1 MARTARGAGILSKS
15 LHWGLNEMGVWNPKV
30 NPPKHKT
37 DQFRSTDEWERAW
50 RKHWRKTGF
59 IPYEL
64 KLSESKAMQRERS
77 FLMEQRTLDRE
88 RARLQRIMGEF
99 EEGFRRLHELGPA
112 VTVFGSAR
120 FKPGHPYYELGRQV
134 GRKLAEAGLTVI
146 TGGGPGVMEAAN
158 RGAHEAG
165 GPSYGL
171 NIILP
176 HEQEPNPYIDE
187 KVEFHYF
194 FVRKV
199 MLVKYS
205 CAYIVLPGGLGTLD
219 ELFEAATLL
228 QCGKIGPFP
237 LVLVGREFW
246 RGMRDF
252 LLFMVDQG
260 VFGSD
265 EVGFARITDSAED
278 AVESVV
284 RSLPPVLR
292 RQLHPIRKK

>member
-1 MARTARGAGILSKS
+1 M
-15 LHWGLNEMGVWNPKV
+15 
-30 NPPKHKT
+30 NPPRQET
-37 DQFRSTDEWERAW
+37 DQFRTADQWERAW
-50 RKHWRKTGF
+50 QKHWRKSGF
-59 IPYEL
+59 TPYEL
-64 KLSESKAMQRERS
+64 NLSGSNVTHGERGFLMQR
-77 FLMEQRTLDRE
+77 RTLDRE
-88 RARLQRIMGEF
+88 QDRLRRIVQEF
-99 EEGFRRLHELGPA
+99 KHGFRRLHKLGPA

-120 FKPGHPYYELGRQV
+120 FNPSHPYYELGRQV

-158 RGAHEAG
+158 RGAQEVG

-176 HEQEPNPYIDE
+176 HEQKPNPYIDE
-187 KVEFHYF
+187 NVEFHYF

-205 CAYIVLPGGLGTLD
+205 CGYIVLPGGLGTLD

-228 QCGKIGPFP
+228 QCRKIGPFP

-284 RSLPPVLR
+284 RSLPPALL
-292 RQLHPIRKK
+292 RQLRPRGKVRP